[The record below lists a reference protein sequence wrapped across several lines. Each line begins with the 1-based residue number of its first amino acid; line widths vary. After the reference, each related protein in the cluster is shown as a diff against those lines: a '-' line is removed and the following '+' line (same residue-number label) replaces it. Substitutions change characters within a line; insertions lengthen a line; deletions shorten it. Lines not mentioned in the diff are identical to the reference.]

1 VSESVYEIRIPFES
15 QNASL
20 ITYSNNSYSNTAVA
34 TGDFVKRYTV
44 GNGFPCL
51 LNWKLQI
58 NDNPGLYKG
67 NEYFVSFSDFNG
79 TAGYKGIDVR
89 SNDKGGSIITLG
101 MQGEIG

>member
-20 ITYSNNSYSNTAVA
+20 PIQIIHSNTAVA

-44 GNGFPCL
+44 GERFSSF

-58 NDNPGLYKG
+58 NDNPACIK
-67 NEYFVSFSDFNG
+67 
-79 TAGYKGIDVR
+79 AM
-89 SNDKGGSIITLG
+89 SICIV
-101 MQGEIG
+101 

>member
-1 VSESVYEIRIPFES
+1 LSESVYEIRIPFES
-15 QNASL
+15 QNAS
-20 ITYSNNSYSNTAVA
+20 ITYSNNSSNTAVA

-44 GNGFPCL
+44 GERVSCL

-79 TAGYKGIDVR
+79 TVAGKG
-89 SNDKGGSIITLG
+89 
-101 MQGEIG
+101 

>member
-1 VSESVYEIRIPFES
+1 LSESVYEIRIPFES
-15 QNASL
+15 PNAL

-44 GNGFPCL
+44 GERPCL

-79 TAGYKGIDVR
+79 TVAGYKGIDVR
-89 SNDKGGSIITLG
+89 SNDR
-101 MQGEIG
+101 EVP